1 MKNLLFICFIFISG
15 NILAQVTD
23 AEKHLRTQNND
34 TIKGWKTG
42 GVTALN
48 FSQTSLTNWA
58 AGGQSSLA
66 GNTMINLFAY
76 YKKGKSSWDNTL
88 DFGYGLL
95 KQADK
100 KKAWKTDD
108 KIELLSKYGE
118 KAYRNWYYAVLV
130 NFKTQ
135 ISPGYNYPNDSV
147 KISNFFAP
155 AYLLGAIG
163 MDYKP
168 NENFNVFIT
177 PFTERFTFVYD
188 QTLANNG
195 AFGVDPATYD
205 TTGKVIKKGKNLR
218 TEFGGYVRMLFKHTL
233 MQNVAFQTKLD
244 LFSNYL
250 KNPQNVDINWEVLL
264 SLKVNKFIST
274 TVSTQLVYDH
284 DVLIVDG
291 KKPDGTD
298 KKGPRTQFKEVLGV
312 GFSYNF

>member
-1 MKNLLFICFIFISG
+1 MKKLLLIYFILLSGIIFG
-15 NILAQVTD
+15 QVTD
-23 AEKHLRTQNND
+23 AEKLLRAQRND
-34 TIKGWKTG
+34 TLSYWKTG

-76 YKKGKSSWDNTL
+76 YKKGNYCWDNTL

-95 KQADK
+95 KQGDK

-108 KIELLSKYGE
+108 KIELLSKYGQ
-118 KAYRNWYYAVLV
+118 KAYRKWYYSALI
-130 NFKTQ
+130 NLKTQ

-147 KISNFFAP
+147 KISSFFAP

-168 NENFNVFIT
+168 NENFNVFIS
-177 PFTERFTFVYD
+177 PLTERLTFVCD
-188 QTLANNG
+188 QTLADNG
-195 AFGVDPATYD
+195 AFGVDAATYD
-205 TTGKVIKKGKNLR
+205 STGKIIKKGKNLR
-218 TEFGGYVRMLFKHTL
+218 TEFGGYVRMLFKHNL

-250 KNPQNVDINWEVLL
+250 KDPQNIDINWEVLL
-264 SLKVNKFIST
+264 SLKVNKYISA

-284 DVLIVDG
+284 NVLIVDG
-291 KKPDGTD
+291 KNSDGTD
-298 KKGPRTQFKEVLGV
+298 KTGPRTQFKEVLGV